1 MTVIQITRDLLR
13 TMPLPTPDGGSKD
26 ERGRVLVVAGSREVP
41 GAALLSGVAA
51 LRAGAGKLRIASG
64 ASVAVPLALAAPEAL
79 VMGLPETESGGLAVA
94 GQKRLL
100 ACVPSSDGV
109 LVGPGMTDEPA
120 TGELTAKMLQQAGD
134 AGFVL
139 DAAALVNLSKH
150 PGETK
155 GCGGRA
161 VLTPHA
167 GEMAQL
173 LDRSRETVEA
183 DPMDA
188 ALTAARRFE
197 AVVVMKGATT
207 HIAEAGGQFWRYDGG
222 CTGLGTSGSGDVLAG
237 ILVGLLA
244 RGAPPHEAACWGV
257 YLHGEAGSRLAHR
270 IGPLGFLARELS
282 AEIPALLRETA
293 GS

>member
-139 DAAALVNLSKH
+139 DAAAAFGCAACRRDGAVARSK
-150 PGETK
+150 PGD
-155 GCGGRA
+155 GGGR
-161 VLTPHA
+161 PD
-167 GEMAQL
+167 GRS
-173 LDRSRETVEA
+173 LD
-183 DPMDA
+183 
-188 ALTAARRFE
+188 
-197 AVVVMKGATT
+197 
-207 HIAEAGGQFWRYDGG
+207 G
-222 CTGLGTSGSGDVLAG
+222 CTT
-237 ILVGLLA
+237 I
-244 RGAPPHEAACWGV
+244 
-257 YLHGEAGSRLAHR
+257 
-270 IGPLGFLARELS
+270 
-282 AEIPALLRETA
+282 
-293 GS
+293 